1 MQSSIIIT
9 FFLIIPIDSLIITI
23 FAAHF
28 KKSTMRALKI
38 VVLAK
43 QVPDTRN
50 VGPDA
55 MKEDGTVNRAVLPAI
70 FNPDDLN
77 ALEMALQIKD
87 INPKSEIIVLTM
99 GPKRA
104 ADLIREGLFRGA
116 DQGIM
121 VSDRRFGGADTLATS
136 YTLSMAIKKI
146 GEVDLV
152 LGGVQAIDGDTAQ
165 TGPQTAEKIGFP
177 QVTYI
182 ESLLEITDDHLIV
195 KRRLEKGVESVRS
208 PLPVLMTVSG
218 SFDECRPRNAKKV
231 MKYKYARTITE
242 LEREPDLLR
251 SRIEKNKDLFIPE
264 WTVEDINA
272 DFDKIGLPGSPTKVK
287 DVENIVLTAKESKV
301 LNSSDADIDSMMG
314 DLIGSHII
322 G

>member
-1 MQSSIIIT
+1 
-9 FFLIIPIDSLIITI
+9 
-23 FAAHF
+23 
-28 KKSTMRALKI
+28 MRALKI

-77 ALEMALQIKD
+77 ALELAFQIRDKVAG
-87 INPKSEIIVLTM
+87 SEVLILTM

-116 DQGIM
+116 DKGIM

-146 GEVDLV
+146 GNVDLV

-177 QVTYI
+177 QITYVEELLDI
-182 ESLLEITDDHLIV
+182 EEKYITV
-195 KRRLEKGVESVRS
+195 KRRLEKGVEVVKA
-208 PLPVLMTVSG
+208 PIPVLMTVSG
-218 SFDECRPRNAKKV
+218 TFQDCRPRNAKRV
-231 MKYKYARTITE
+231 MKFKYSRTLTE
-242 LEREPDLLR
+242 MERENELLQAK
-251 SRIEKNKDLFIPE
+251 INKETHLLIPE
-264 WTVEDINA
+264 WSVEDISA
-272 DFDKIGLPGSPTKVK
+272 EAEKIGLPGSPTKVK
-287 DVENIVLTAKESKV
+287 DVENVILTAKESKV
-301 LNSSDADIDSMMG
+301 LGSSAEDIDIMISE
-314 DLIGSHII
+314 LIGSHII

>member
-1 MQSSIIIT
+1 
-9 FFLIIPIDSLIITI
+9 
-23 FAAHF
+23 
-28 KKSTMRALKI
+28 MRALKI

-77 ALEMALQIKD
+77 ALELAFQIRDKV
-87 INPKSEIIVLTM
+87 PGSEVLILTM

-116 DQGIM
+116 DKGIM

-146 GEVDLV
+146 GQVDLV

-177 QVTYI
+177 QITYVEELHDI
-182 ESLLEITDDHLIV
+182 DNNYIVV
-195 KRRLEKGVESVRS
+195 KRRLEKGVEIVKA
-208 PLPVLMTVSG
+208 PIPVLMTVSG
-218 SFDECRPRNAKKV
+218 TFQDCRPRNAKRV
-231 MKYKYARTITE
+231 MKFKYSRTLTE
-242 LEREPDLLR
+242 MEREDELLQTKIQKE
-251 SRIEKNKDLFIPE
+251 SHLLIPE
-264 WTVEDINA
+264 WTVEDIA
-272 DFDKIGLPGSPTKVK
+272 AEAEKIGLSGSPTKVK
-287 DVENIVLTAKESKV
+287 DVENVILTAKESKI
-301 LNSSDADIDSMMG
+301 LGSSTEDIDIMISE
-314 DLIGSHII
+314 LIGSHII

>member
-1 MQSSIIIT
+1 
-9 FFLIIPIDSLIITI
+9 
-23 FAAHF
+23 
-28 KKSTMRALKI
+28 MRALKI

-77 ALEMALQIKD
+77 ALELAFQIRDKV
-87 INPKSEIIVLTM
+87 PGSEVLILTM

-116 DQGIM
+116 DKGIM

-146 GEVDLV
+146 GQVDLV

-177 QVTYI
+177 QITYVEELHDI
-182 ESLLEITDDHLIV
+182 ADKYITV
-195 KRRLEKGVESVRS
+195 KRRLEKGVEVVKA
-208 PLPVLMTVSG
+208 PIPVLMTVSG
-218 SFDECRPRNAKKV
+218 TFQDCRPRNAKRV
-231 MKYKYARTITE
+231 MKFKYSRTFTE
-242 LEREPDLLR
+242 MEREDELLQAKIQKE
-251 SRIEKNKDLFIPE
+251 SHLLIPE
-264 WTVEDINA
+264 WTVEDIA
-272 DFDKIGLPGSPTKVK
+272 AEAEKIGLPGSPTKVK
-287 DVENIVLTAKESKV
+287 DVENVILTAKESKI
-301 LNSSDADIDSMMG
+301 LGSSTEDIDIMISE
-314 DLIGSHII
+314 LIGSHII